1 MRTPRRFVYALL
13 AVALAAPAAVEAQA
27 TRTWVSGVG
36 DDANPCSRTAPC
48 KTFAG
53 AISKTAAGGEISVL
67 DPGGFGAVTITK
79 SISIVA
85 EDSGEGGLLAALTN
99 GVIVNAGA
107 ADVVTLRGLI
117 IEGTGNGLNGIRFLA
132 GKQLNV
138 ERCVIADFRASSAGN
153 GHGIAFRP
161 SGASH
166 LYVVDSVIENNGVG
180 GNGGGVVVQPTGA
193 GSATVTFDRVSMPG
207 NVFGFKAD
215 GNGSTG
221 GIKATLNDSSA
232 SSSSFSGV
240 VAITAA
246 GQSAVDLFVNRSAIV
261 NNGSNGIRSEG
272 AATARVRI
280 SDTTITGNATGL
292 SIGAPAQV
300 ISFGNNRIDGN
311 GVNGAPTSTIGEL

>member
-1 MRTPRRFVYALL
+1 
-13 AVALAAPAAVEAQA
+13 
-27 TRTWVSGVG
+27 
-36 DDANPCSRTAPC
+36 
-48 KTFAG
+48 
-53 AISKTAAGGEISVL
+53 
-67 DPGGFGAVTITK
+67 
-79 SISIVA
+79 
-85 EDSGEGGLLAALTN
+85 
-99 GVIVNAGA
+99 
-107 ADVVTLRGLI
+107 
-117 IEGTGNGLNGIRFLA
+117 
-132 GKQLNV
+132 
-138 ERCVIADFRASSAGN
+138 
-153 GHGIAFRP
+153 
-161 SGASH
+161 
-166 LYVVDSVIENNGVG
+166 
-180 GNGGGVVVQPTGA
+180 
-193 GSATVTFDRVSMPG
+193 MPG

>member
-1 MRTPRRFVYALL
+1 MRTHRRFVYALL
-13 AVALAAPAAVEAQA
+13 VVALGAPAALEAQA

-67 DPGGFGAVTITK
+67 DPGGFGSVTITK

-85 EDSGEGGLLAALTN
+85 EDSGEGGLLAAGTN
-99 GVIVNAGA
+99 GVVVNAGA
-107 ADVVTLRGLI
+107 GDVVTLRGLI
-117 IEGTGNGLNGIRFLA
+117 IEGAGTGLNGIRFLA

-153 GHGIAFRP
+153 GHGISFRP
-161 SGASH
+161 SGTSH
-166 LYVVDSVIENNGVG
+166 LFVVDTVIENNGIG
-180 GNGGGVVVQPTGA
+180 GNGGGVLIQPTGT
-193 GSATVTFDRVSMPG
+193 GSATATFNRVSIPG
-207 NVFGFKAD
+207 NVFGLKGD

-221 GIKATLNDSSA
+221 GIKITLNDS
-232 SSSSFSGV
+232 
-240 VAITAA
+240 
-246 GQSAVDLFVNRSAIV
+246 AVV

-280 SDTTITGNATGL
+280 SNTAITGNATGL

-300 ISFGNNRIDGN
+300 VSFGNNQISGN
-311 GVNGAPTSTIGEL
+311 GVNGAPTSTEAEI